1 MSFFGK
7 NIKKIRSVK
16 NLSQQAFADVF
27 GLKRATLGA
36 YEEGRS
42 EPKIETI
49 IKVANYFSI
58 KIDAILTRELTV
70 NELLKFKGGVTTDV
84 KELNKDQFTEIPCI
98 TENNQSDYCLHY
110 NNETFVNQMPKLN
123 LPLKNTLPLR
133 GFTIDNLEMTSYDKG
148 LYPNDIVIGHYFPV
162 NKIKELLNGT
172 LVLVLVSGKLIL
184 RRIYVLKNKIVLRAD
199 HANIED
205 KEFGKKDIDEI
216 WKIKYAFFKRIPDFK
231 DDVEDQ
237 LSILANELN
246 KIKRKIG
253 E

>member
-1 MSFFGK
+1 M
-7 NIKKIRSVK
+7 
-16 NLSQQAFADVF
+16 
-27 GLKRATLGA
+27 
-36 YEEGRS
+36 
-42 EPKIETI
+42 
-49 IKVANYFSI
+49 
-58 KIDAILTRELTV
+58 
-70 NELLKFKGGVTTDV
+70 
-84 KELNKDQFTEIPCI
+84 
-98 TENNQSDYCLHY
+98 
-110 NNETFVNQMPKLN
+110 
-123 LPLKNTLPLR
+123 KNTLPLR